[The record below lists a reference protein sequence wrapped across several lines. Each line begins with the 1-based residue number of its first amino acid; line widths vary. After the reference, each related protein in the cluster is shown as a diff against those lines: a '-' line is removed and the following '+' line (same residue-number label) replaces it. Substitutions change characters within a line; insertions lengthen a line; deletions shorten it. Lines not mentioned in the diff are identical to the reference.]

1 MDVSGKKERGG
12 GDIKRN
18 IYNIIECAVT
28 YLTVGR
34 EACRFESDRDR
45 DRELWTMLF
54 DFAWMADCAG
64 VSVFFV
70 EGCGVVLLLNV
81 GARLKNPVLGC
92 SLWCLAVGVACLVWH
107 TGFNVGSYRYVRLG
121 GLR

>member
-12 GDIKRN
+12 EGEIKHI
-18 IYNIIECAVT
+18 IYNKIERAVA

-34 EACRFESDRDR
+34 EACRFESERDR

-70 EGCGVVLLLNV
+70 EGCDVVLLLNV

-92 SLWCLAVGVACLVWH
+92 SLCCV
-107 TGFNVGSYRYVRLG
+107 
-121 GLR
+121 

>member
-1 MDVSGKKERGG
+1 MDVSGKKERVGG
-12 GDIKRN
+12 RESKHI
-18 IYNIIECAVT
+18 IYNKIERAVA

-34 EACRFESDRDR
+34 EACRFESERDR

-70 EGCGVVLLLNV
+70 EGCGVVLLLND

-107 TGFNVGSYRYVRLG
+107 TGFNVV
-121 GLR
+121 